1 MDVSL
6 TFDPPF
12 NGMTW
17 DMEFFIGKPQNG
29 FIQDFLISF
38 MYTASLFLIMKT
50 GTSLHAPYSTLY
62 GIAV

>member
-29 FIQDFLISF
+29 SIKIF
-38 MYTASLFLIMKT
+38 
-50 GTSLHAPYSTLY
+50 
-62 GIAV
+62 

>member
-17 DMEFFIGKPQNG
+17 DMEFFIWKPQN
-29 FIQDFLISF
+29 DSF
-38 MYTASLFLIMKT
+38 KVSN
-50 GTSLHAPYSTLY
+50 
-62 GIAV
+62 